1 MKSEK
6 ASSISRR
13 NTVTSATWLRENST
27 AQHTSTI
34 VSLAIR
40 ENRPDTWQNTRRNFP
55 RIKKWSIKALLKRS
69 PEALLQGSFLAG
81 SPLTIYFFAYNY
93 GVQRRT
99 GFGTFPRGIRPLWAR
114 DGFFFIVCIHVAI
127 ALLVIIPTNKTCD
140 FHKLNLFVCISK
152 NIYTINR

>member
-1 MKSEK
+1 M
-6 ASSISRR
+6 
-13 NTVTSATWLRENST
+13 
-27 AQHTSTI
+27 
-34 VSLAIR
+34 
-40 ENRPDTWQNTRRNFP
+40 
-55 RIKKWSIKALLKRS
+55 
-69 PEALLQGSFLAG
+69 LQGSFLAG

-140 FHKLNLFVCISK
+140 FHKLNLFVCIRKHLYYKQIVRYFIEIVLIIQSGVLSS
-152 NIYTINR
+152 